1 MLDVSRRIWALI
13 VKDFTQLR
21 RDWLLTGFV
30 TLVPLLE
37 LLLIGWGAVSH
48 IEHLPTA
55 MLDADGSAE
64 SRALVAALENART
77 FDLAYLPD
85 SPDDVSDLV
94 DQGTAVVGIIVPEG
108 FGAALTAS
116 AVQPPQV
123 QVIVD
128 GTDPVAADAARRS
141 VEGVIAVMRRRAIVQ
156 RTGGLAD
163 GPGEVIRAEVRVR
176 YNEDLREA
184 NFAIP
189 SVMGIML
196 MCIALL
202 IASAGIAREREL
214 GTLEQIMVTPMQP
227 VEIIIGKAIP
237 TVGIA
242 YVNFVI
248 MLAATVLVFDVPF
261 RGSLPLLLVLA
272 LFYLFIELG
281 WGLIVSAFSTTQQ
294 EAFLVA
300 AFIMLPEMI
309 FSGYVVPVEN
319 MPRAMELASNLVPI
333 KHWLIVVRAV
343 MLKGAGLEIIWPNL
357 LALAILGTAIMT
369 ISVLVLRQR
378 LSAV

>member
-1 MLDVSRRIWALI
+1 MLDASRRIWALI

-55 MLDADGSAE
+55 VLDADGSAE

-85 SPDDVSDLV
+85 SPDSVSDLV
-94 DQGTAVVGIIVPEG
+94 DRGVAAVGIVVPEG

-116 AVQPPQV
+116 TVQPPQV

-141 VEGVIAVMRRRAIVQ
+141 VEGVIAVTRRRAIVQ
-156 RTGGLAD
+156 QTGGLA
-163 GPGEVIRAEVRVR
+163 GGQGEVIRAEVRVR

-196 MCIALL
+196 MCITLL

-214 GTLEQIMVTPMQP
+214 GTLEEIMVTPMQP

-242 YVNFVI
+242 YANFVI

-272 LFYLFIELG
+272 SFYLFIELG

-357 LALAILGTAIMT
+357 LALAILGTVIMT